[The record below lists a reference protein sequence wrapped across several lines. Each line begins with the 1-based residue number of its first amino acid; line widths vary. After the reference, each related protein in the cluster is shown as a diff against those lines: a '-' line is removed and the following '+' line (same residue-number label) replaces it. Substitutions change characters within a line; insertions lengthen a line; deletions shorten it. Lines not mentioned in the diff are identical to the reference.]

1 MLKKGNTN
9 KTYLYC
15 ARSNS
20 NKNQLQVE
28 KIIII
33 IVKIIKIK
41 IIIIIIIKIGTF
53 QQRLDTYVGSFLVI
67 DRQIVAK
74 PQASNG
80 S

>member
-41 IIIIIIIKIGTF
+41 IIIIIIKIGTF

>member
-1 MLKKGNTN
+1 MHDQTATKINFKW
-9 KTYLYC
+9 K
-15 ARSNS
+15 
-20 NKNQLQVE
+20 Q
-28 KIIII
+28 IIII

>member
-1 MLKKGNTN
+1 MHDQTATKINFKW
-9 KTYLYC
+9 K
-15 ARSNS
+15 
-20 NKNQLQVE
+20 Q
-28 KIIII
+28 IIII

-41 IIIIIIIKIGTF
+41 IIIIIIKIGTF